1 MSAPGR
7 SQALIPEPFKG
18 EGVAVSAPG
27 RSQALIPEPFKGEG
41 TPVTRRVGLLGGTFD
56 PVHLAHLALARAAL
70 DHLALDQVLW
80 IPTGQPW
87 QKTRTITPAEHRVA
101 MVRAAIANEPRFAL
115 SRIEVDRAGPSYT
128 LDTVRALA
136 AAQPGTE
143 WFLLIGQDQYAG
155 LHTWRDWQSLL
166 ELVVLA
172 VANRPAQAGVDL
184 KGAARQPHPDVQS
197 QAHRQVA
204 LPMMDISS
212 TDIRRRALE
221 GADFSHL
228 VPPAVAR
235 YIETH
240 GLYPSP
246 VRS

>member
-1 MSAPGR
+1 MT
-7 SQALIPEPFKG
+7 K
-18 EGVAVSAPG
+18 
-27 RSQALIPEPFKGEG
+27 
-41 TPVTRRVGLLGGTFD
+41 RVGLLGGTFD
-56 PVHLAHLALARAAL
+56 PVHLAHVALAHSAL
-70 DHLALDQVLW
+70 NSLQLDQVLW

-87 QKTRTITPAEHRVA
+87 QKTRKVTAAEHRVA
-101 MVRAAIANEPRFAL
+101 MVQAAIAGEPRFAL

-136 AAQPGTE
+136 AAQADTE

-155 LHTWRDWQSLL
+155 LHTWRDWQALL
-166 ELVVLA
+166 ALVVLA
-172 VANRPAQAGVDL
+172 VANRPVQGTSNTAG
-184 KGAARQPHPDVQS
+184 ATQQPHPDVQGL
-197 QAHRQVA
+197 AHRQVA

-212 TDIRRRALE
+212 TDIRRRAQE

>member
-1 MSAPGR
+1 M
-7 SQALIPEPFKG
+7 
-18 EGVAVSAPG
+18 
-27 RSQALIPEPFKGEG
+27 
-41 TPVTRRVGLLGGTFD
+41 TRRVGLLGGTFD
-56 PVHLAHLALARAAL
+56 PVHRAHLALARAAL
-70 DHLALDQVLW
+70 DNLALDQVLW

-87 QKTRTITPAEHRVA
+87 QKTRPITAAVHRVA
-101 MVRAAIANEPRFAL
+101 MVQAAIADEPRFGL
-115 SRIEVDRAGPSYT
+115 SRIEVDRPGPSYT
-128 LDTVRALA
+128 LDTVRTLVAGQA
-136 AAQPGTE
+136 GTE
-143 WFLLIGQDQYAG
+143 WFLLIGQDQYTA
-155 LHTWRDWQSLL
+155 LHTWHDWQALL
-166 ELVVLA
+166 ALVVLA
-172 VANRPAQAGVDL
+172 VANRPLHTGDEPTEAAPQA
-184 KGAARQPHPDVQS
+184 HPDVQRL
-197 QAHRQVA
+197 AHRQVA

>member
-1 MSAPGR
+1 MM
-7 SQALIPEPFKG
+7 
-18 EGVAVSAPG
+18 
-27 RSQALIPEPFKGEG
+27 
-41 TPVTRRVGLLGGTFD
+41 RRVGLLGGTFD
-56 PVHLAHLALARAAL
+56 PVHLAHLALAHAAL
-70 DHLALDQVLW
+70 DNLALDQVLW

-87 QKTRTITPAEHRVA
+87 QKTRPITPAVHRVA
-101 MVRAAIANEPRFAL
+101 MVQVAIADEPRFGL
-115 SRIEVDRAGPSYT
+115 SRIEVDRPGPSYT

-136 AAQPGTE
+136 ATQSGTE
-143 WFLLIGQDQYAG
+143 WFLLIGQDQYTT
-155 LHTWRDWQSLL
+155 LHTWRDWQALL
-166 ELVVLA
+166 ALVVLA
-172 VANRPAQAGVDL
+172 VANRPLHPANPADS
-184 KGAARQPHPDVQS
+184 KAPQPHPDVQRL
-197 QAHRQVA
+197 AHRQVA

-221 GADFSHL
+221 GTDFSHL